1 MKQGPAGQAPDV
13 GGTQD
18 LAVEEM
24 TEAYLRIL
32 GRKATISARTLPGDR
47 FDTFRSGMNLAP
59 DHAVGAVTWEAFL
72 RHLYSIGSTDFGF
85 SSS

>member
-1 MKQGPAGQAPDV
+1 MEQGPTGHAPDV
-13 GGTQD
+13 GGPQVLT
-18 LAVEEM
+18 VEEM
-24 TEAYLRIL
+24 TEAYQRIE
-32 GRKATISARTLPGDR
+32 GRKATVNARALPDDR
-47 FDTFRSGMNLAP
+47 FDAFRSGINLAP